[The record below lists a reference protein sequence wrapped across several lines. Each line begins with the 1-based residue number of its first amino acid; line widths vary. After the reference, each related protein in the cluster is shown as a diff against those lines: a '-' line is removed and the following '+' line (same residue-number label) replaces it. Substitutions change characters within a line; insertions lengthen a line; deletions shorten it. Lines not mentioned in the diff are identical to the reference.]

1 MRTTGRR
8 SVVLYILLA
17 AFAVGLG
24 WLVISLLMNG
34 GTWAMQPYNA
44 HLGTAAMGEITDR
57 NGNVLAKTEDGRR
70 VYSGDETVRR
80 ALLHTIGDNEGFIST
95 SVQAT
100 MRSQLSG
107 YNLITGANQTIF
119 SSLGSNV
126 KLSISENVSV
136 AAYNALGDRKGAVM
150 VYNYE
155 TGEVIC
161 KVSKPSYD
169 PYNPPSAEDIEGNSA
184 AYDGIYLDRNLSTA
198 LAPGSIFKLVT
209 EAAAMDTF
217 SDWASREYT
226 CSGSADIGGSNI
238 TCLHGTAHGTQNAS
252 QAMGNSCNVYYA
264 LLANDLGADALEK
277 KAEEFG
283 FNKEL
288 KFGNATCS
296 QSSIDLSSANS
307 NQLGWAG
314 VGQYTVMAN
323 PYHMLTL
330 MGAIANGGT
339 YNEPHIS
346 DSWNLLESFTGSSR
360 KYMSSTQADA
370 LKTLM
375 RGNVSDYY
383 GDYLFP
389 DGMRVCAK
397 SGTAE
402 IDGKD
407 PTCWFVGFSDNAGTP
422 YAFVV
427 MVEEGIGGIES
438 AGNAASLVMQSVV
451 ANVS

>member
-8 SVVLYILLA
+8 SIVLYILLV
-17 AFAVGLG
+17 AFAAGLA
-24 WLVISLLMNG
+24 WLVISLVMNG
-34 GTWAMQPYNA
+34 GKWAMQPYNA

-57 NGNVLAKTEDGRR
+57 DGNVLAKSVDGQR
-70 VYSGDETVRR
+70 VYSENELVRR

-126 KLSISENVSV
+126 KLSISEKVSMD
-136 AAYNALGDRKGAVM
+136 AYNTLGDRKGAIF

-155 TGEVIC
+155 TGDVLC

-169 PYNPPSAEDIEGNSA
+169 PYNPPSTEDVEGNS
-184 AYDGIYLDRNLSTA
+184 AYDGIYLDRNLSA
-198 LAPGSIFKLVT
+198 SFAPGSIFKLVT
-209 EAAAMDTF
+209 QAAAMDAY
-217 SDWASREYT
+217 SDWATREYT
-226 CSGSADIGGSNI
+226 CNGSADIGGSEI

-252 QAMGNSCNVYYA
+252 QALGNSCNVYYA
-264 LLANDLGADALEK
+264 MLANDLGADALQK
-277 KAEEFG
+277 KAEAFG
-283 FNKEL
+283 WNEDL
-288 KFGNATCS
+288 RFGNAECS
-296 QSSIDLSSANS
+296 VSGINLSAANS

-346 DSWNLLESFTGSSR
+346 SSWNPFEGLTGGSR
-360 KYMSSTQADA
+360 SYMSSTQADA
-370 LKTLM
+370 LKTMM
-375 RGNVSDYY
+375 RSNVANYY

-389 DGMRVCAK
+389 EGMNVCAK

-402 IDGKD
+402 VDGKD
-407 PTCWFVGFSDNAGTP
+407 PTCWFVGFSDNASTP

-427 MVEEGIGGIES
+427 VVEEGLGGIES
-438 AGNAASLVMQSVV
+438 AGNAASAVMNSVV
-451 ANVS
+451 SNIK

>member
-8 SVVLYILLA
+8 SIVLYILLV
-17 AFAVGLG
+17 AFAVGLA
-24 WLVISLLMNG
+24 WLVISLFLNG
-34 GTWAMQPYNA
+34 GTWAMQPYNG
-44 HLGTAAMGEITDR
+44 HMGTAAMGEITDR
-57 NGNVLAKTEDGRR
+57 DGNVLAKTVDGDR
-70 VYSGDETVRR
+70 VYSEDELVRR

-107 YNLITGANQTIF
+107 YNLIMGANQTIF
-119 SSLGSNV
+119 SSMGSNV

-150 VYNYE
+150 VYNYK

-161 KVSKPSYD
+161 KVSKPAYD

-184 AYDGIYLDRNLSTA
+184 YDGIYLDRNLSA
-198 LAPGSIFKLVT
+198 AFAPGSIFKLVT
-209 EAAAMDTF
+209 QAAAMDTY
-217 SDWASREYT
+217 SDWATKQYS
-226 CSGSADIGGSNI
+226 CSGSVNIGGSDI
-238 TCLHGTAHGTQNAS
+238 TCLNGTAHGTQNAT
-252 QAMGNSCNVYYA
+252 QALGNSCNVYYA
-264 LLANDLGADALEK
+264 QLANDMGAGVLEK

-283 FNKEL
+283 WNTEL
-288 KFGNATCS
+288 TFGNARCS
-296 QSSIDLSSANS
+296 QSSIDLSAANS

-339 YNEPHIS
+339 YTEPQIS
-346 DSWNLLESFTGSSR
+346 NSWNPLSGLTGGSR
-360 KYMSSTQADA
+360 KYMDSTQAEA
-370 LKTLM
+370 LKTMM
-375 RGNVSDYY
+375 RSNVSEYY

-389 DGMRVCAK
+389 ENMRVCAK

-402 IDGKD
+402 IDGKN
-407 PTCWFVGFSDNAGTP
+407 PTCWFVGFSDNASTP

-438 AGNAASLVMQSVV
+438 AGNTASAVMSSV
-451 ANVS
+451 ASNIN